1 MEPVSVEQVS
11 EKTSTEAP
19 RVDRRKS
26 IEGTLKKLVD
36 ERQDVL
42 VQFCQLAGVTA
53 SDEIDEDDS
62 DADVGFQPKA
72 RDLESFCEVL
82 MDYLGSGHFELY
94 QRIIDGHERRHGVLR
109 AAQQFYPTISETTQ
123 YLVEFNDKY
132 EKFDGTAEEC
142 QALRA
147 DLNKVGKALSLRSD
161 FEDKILNALQG

>member
-1 MEPVSVEQVS
+1 MEPVSVEQAS

-26 IEGTLKKLVD
+26 IGGTVRKLVD
-36 ERQDVL
+36 ERQEVL
-42 VQFCQLAGVTA
+42 VLFCQLAGVTA
-53 SDEIDEDDS
+53 TDEVDEDS
-62 DADVGFQPKA
+62 DDVGFQPKEK
-72 RDLESFCEVL
+72 DLSAFCEVL

-123 YLVEFNDKY
+123 FLVEFNDKY
-132 EKFDGTAEEC
+132 DRFDGTSEEC

-161 FEDKILNALQG
+161 FEDKILSALQG